1 MSVHDILEKS
11 PTTPTIPVEKR
22 VAESLIRRLMAESRD
37 ESVIRVPTR
46 GQVIIITY
54 FPLKP
59 YFKGL

>member
-37 ESVIRVPTR
+37 ESVKEFQPEGR
-46 GQVIIITY
+46 
-54 FPLKP
+54 
-59 YFKGL
+59 